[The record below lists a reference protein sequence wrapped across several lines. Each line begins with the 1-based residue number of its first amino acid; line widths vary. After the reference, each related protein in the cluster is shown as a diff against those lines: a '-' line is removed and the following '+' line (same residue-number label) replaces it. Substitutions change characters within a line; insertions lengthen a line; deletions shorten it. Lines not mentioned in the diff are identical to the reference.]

1 MADKALKER
10 MNKPQFT
17 FNFVEKVD
25 PITYKSTFYIVNDD
39 GERFESFADHEYEK
53 ANEVW
58 LSYLSQD
65 EKAQWDDYVADC
77 DAAEAVWQEQQ
88 KERLHFSFN

>member
-1 MADKALKER
+1 MD
-10 MNKPQFT
+10 KPQFT

-25 PITYKSTFYIVNDD
+25 PITYKATFYIVNDD
-39 GERFESFADHEYEK
+39 GERFESFADYEYEK

-58 LSYLSQD
+58 LSYLSD
-65 EKAQWDDYVADC
+65 EEKAQWDDYVADC
-77 DAAEAVWQEQQ
+77 DAAEAVWQEQR

>member
-1 MADKALKER
+1 

-25 PITYKSTFYIVNDD
+25 PITYKATFYIVNDD

-58 LSYLSQD
+58 L
-65 EKAQWDDYVADC
+65 
-77 DAAEAVWQEQQ
+77 
-88 KERLHFSFN
+88 